1 MRLRFGRGEEGGAP
15 APFGLRDLGDA
26 PRPVCVDIRDRVRDL
41 MVLVVPRLLRDE
53 LESLVEPDV
62 YLEDDGGA
70 RAFAKAFIYDEMP
83 EVDVADDLSSVMLLT
98 VPSLE
103 LSVDDRIGCDED
115 EYDFALEKA
124 WFGPG
129 FVVPS
134 FVAALPAPAS
144 VSMLPAPEPVLSV
157 EAPSEAPCSMKDE
170 EVRIVED
177 VFSAPMVTFAFGS
190 ARSNGGW
197 TVSFSF

>member
-1 MRLRFGRGEEGGAP
+1 
-15 APFGLRDLGDA
+15 
-26 PRPVCVDIRDRVRDL
+26 

-103 LSVDDRIGCDED
+103 LSVD